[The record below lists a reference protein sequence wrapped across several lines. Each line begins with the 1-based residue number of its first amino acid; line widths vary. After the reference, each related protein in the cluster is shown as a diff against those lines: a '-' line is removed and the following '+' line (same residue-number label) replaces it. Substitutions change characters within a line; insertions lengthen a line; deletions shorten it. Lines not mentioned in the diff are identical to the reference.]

1 MAPIGSSAVSYTHL
15 ATGGRLT
22 ARIKEIG
29 SRPGGRLPDDAPILT
44 MIRAIDAHFG
54 IRSHLDCASTD
65 ANIPMSL
72 GIPAIKIGSG
82 GTGGRQHSLE
92 EWIDVEKEASVR
104 GMAAGLATVLAVAGM
119 A

>member
-1 MAPIGSSAVSYTHL
+1 
-15 ATGGRLT
+15 
-22 ARIKEIG
+22 
-29 SRPGGRLPDDAPILT
+29 
-44 MIRAIDAHFG
+44 
-54 IRSHLDCASTD
+54 
-65 ANIPMSL
+65 MSL

-119 A
+119 V